1 MPPRGTCAPCRPP
14 LASLDA
20 PPGRPMPTRGL
31 VGCTTCKKYMSVSG
45 VLIRLELNV
54 PAQYPD
60 GYELLHHSSMGK
72 LFPSECAGPVFDSD
86 PSRLRAPSR
95 SGRNI
100 ILAQSPFK
108 GSRASSSRNFFF
120 PLFLFFFFLLCA
132 SRLCVSPLRLS
143 SLRLA
148 FAPLIF
154 ASRLC
159 APLIFASRLHGSPFA
174 PRGLRLA
181 ALPSRSPF

>member
-108 GSRASSSRNFFF
+108 GSRASSSRT
-120 PLFLFFFFLLCA
+120 FFFFFFFFFF
-132 SRLCVSPLRLS
+132 RLCVSPLRLS